1 MSNPLSRILCTIF
14 TVVCAAVCIG
24 VAAQTAGK
32 YRFHCDRDTVE
43 VGEMLDALMSHRD
56 EPVGSLVLAAARL
69 LEDRPYVA
77 GSLEDDEEKVVIDV
91 DGLDCVT
98 FVENCYALA
107 LTVRSG
113 GRSWREFARN
123 IESLRYR
130 HGIAGGYDT
139 RLHYTTEWINDN
151 VYRGNVTD
159 VTPALPDARALTKSL
174 YFMTHNRGLY
184 PALADDSV
192 YNLRRDIEMGLR
204 SMRLPYITKEMTK
217 NKGVVA
223 LLRDGDM
230 VSFLST
236 RDGLDSD
243 HVALL
248 RIEDGRVY
256 IVHASSSEGKVT
268 FDKSTLY
275 DYLKYRK
282 RDCPG
287 VRVVR
292 LQ

>member
-1 MSNPLSRILCTIF
+1 MNSTLRIICIVF
-14 TVVCAAVCIG
+14 TAVCAAVCSD
-24 VAAQTAGK
+24 AAGQAAGK
-32 YRFHCDRDTVE
+32 YRFHCDRDTIE
-43 VGEMLDALMSHRD
+43 VGEMLDVLMSRRD

-69 LEDRPYVA
+69 LEGRPYVA
-77 GSLEDDEEKVVIDV
+77 GSLDGADEKVVIDV

-130 HGIAGGYDT
+130 HGTAGGYDT

-151 VYRGNVTD
+151 VYRGNITD
-159 VTPALPDARALTKSL
+159 VTPALPDARALTRSL

-192 YNLRRDIEMGLR
+192 YNRCQDIEMGLR
-204 SMRLPYITKEMTK
+204 SMRLPYITKEKTK
-217 NKGVVA
+217 NKGIVA

-230 VSFLST
+230 VSFLSP

-282 RDCPG
+282 RGCPG